1 MLRALAILLAAGVA
15 LLLAVYGTG
24 EPGVREVVRW
34 TARSSLLLFCAA
46 LATEGRAVRLAGW
59 PGRSQLL
66 RGLALS
72 HGVHAVAVGALAVLL
87 EGRNLLER
95 SSPVAVLG
103 GTLAYVFT
111 FWGALRPD
119 SRVTSIGLAWIW
131 VVFMVSYG
139 TRALRLPM
147 PFAFAVALLVAA
159 MLARLSALVART
171 PARAPQPS

>member
-1 MLRALAILLAAGVA
+1 MLRALAVVLAAGVL
-15 LLLAVYGTG
+15 LLLALYGTG
-24 EPGVREVVRW
+24 EPGVREIVRW

-46 LATEGRAVRLAGW
+46 LATEGRVVSLPGW
-59 PGRSQLL
+59 PGRTPIL

-72 HGVHAVAVGALAVLL
+72 HGLHAAAIAVLAVQLD
-87 EGRNLLER
+87 GRNLLER

-103 GTLAYVFT
+103 GALAYAFI

-119 SRVTSIGLAWIW
+119 SRSTSVGLFWVW

-139 TRALRLPM
+139 GRAVRLPM

-159 MLARLSALVART
+159 MLVRLSALLAREPSQDRQ
-171 PARAPQPS
+171 PA

>member
-1 MLRALAILLAAGVA
+1 MLKPLAIVLAAGVA
-15 LLLAVYGTG
+15 LLLAMYGTG
-24 EPGVREVVRW
+24 EAGVREVVRW
-34 TARSSLLLFCAA
+34 TARSSVLLFCAA
-46 LATEGRAVRLAGW
+46 FATEGRAVRLAGW

-72 HGVHAVAVGALAVLL
+72 HGVHAVAVAALAVQLK
-87 EGRNLLER
+87 GRNLLER

-103 GTLAYVFT
+103 GTLA
-111 FWGALRPD
+111 
-119 SRVTSIGLAWIW
+119 
-131 VVFMVSYG
+131 YG

-159 MLARLSALVART
+159 MLARLSALLART